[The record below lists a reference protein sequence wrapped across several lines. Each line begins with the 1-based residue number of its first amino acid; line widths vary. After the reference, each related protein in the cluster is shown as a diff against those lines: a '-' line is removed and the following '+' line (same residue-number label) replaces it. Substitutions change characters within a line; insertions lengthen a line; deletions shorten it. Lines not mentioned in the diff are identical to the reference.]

1 MSKNKANFPTFPVDV
16 LIQYLSVQ
24 HRSTWKVLR
33 KPLKLSRT
41 VYIHLT
47 ALCVS
52 ERLGKKSIEDESY
65 VLSRDFFFPFSLQI
79 FLRYHDRCDKHSYE
93 QICPL
98 DTKKRKKWKVVFLPA
113 LNFLFQG
120 TTHHIYNSYLHNRL
134 IAFILSLRLSYL
146 GYNNCK
152 HCYVKQDFN
161 LCTIEQVSKLNH
173 LIRALEMT
181 DIETYNENKEL
192 RIAIDYLQLT

>member
-1 MSKNKANFPTFPVDV
+1 MNKANFPTFPVDV

-33 KPLKLSRT
+33 KPLKLPRT

-98 DTKKRKKWKVVFLPA
+98 DTKKEKKMESGFSTCIKFPLS
-113 LNFLFQG
+113 G
-120 TTHHIYNSYLHNRL
+120 YYTSYIYNSYLHNRL

-181 DIETYNENKEL
+181 DIETYNEN
-192 RIAIDYLQLT
+192 IS

>member
-1 MSKNKANFPTFPVDV
+1 MNKENFPTFPVHV

-79 FLRYHDRCDKHSYE
+79 FLRYHDRCDKQSCE
-93 QICPL
+93 QIFFL
-98 DTKKRKKWKVVFLPA
+98 DTKREKMQSGFSTCIKFP
-113 LNFLFQG
+113 LFRVLHIIYITVIC
-120 TTHHIYNSYLHNRL
+120 TT
-134 IAFILSLRLSYL
+134 
-146 GYNNCK
+146 G
-152 HCYVKQDFN
+152 
-161 LCTIEQVSKLNH
+161 
-173 LIRALEMT
+173 
-181 DIETYNENKEL
+181 
-192 RIAIDYLQLT
+192 